1 MHKELPM
8 QHEYLVCTDF
18 TQFESF
24 EMYQL
29 GSKISHKKILL
40 FTRFVYNIPSRTL
53 LFVVIFFELPK

>member
-29 GSKISHKKILL
+29 GSEIVIKNL
-40 FTRFVYNIPSRTL
+40 FTKFVYNIPPRTL

>member
-8 QHEYLVCTDF
+8 QHEYLVCSDF
-18 TQFESF
+18 TEFESF

-29 GSKISHKKILL
+29 GSEICHIIFL
-40 FTRFVYNIPSRTL
+40 FTKFVYNIPTRTL